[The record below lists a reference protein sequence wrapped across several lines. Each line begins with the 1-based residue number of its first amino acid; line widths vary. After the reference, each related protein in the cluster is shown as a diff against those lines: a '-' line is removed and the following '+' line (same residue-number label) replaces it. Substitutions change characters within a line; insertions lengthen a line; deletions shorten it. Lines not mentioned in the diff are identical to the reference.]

1 MGGNSF
7 AFVPLPPIV
16 IAMGHSE
23 KRVILAGKLRM
34 TMRLRVESCQLTTL
48 LQLGIIKSFLEG

>member
-16 IAMGHSE
+16 IAMGHSD
-23 KRVILAGKLRM
+23 
-34 TMRLRVESCQLTTL
+34 
-48 LQLGIIKSFLEG
+48 LGWKTEDDHEIKS